1 MQGICT
7 SGIACCLPSHTVAVI
22 TLVYLNLTSDY
33 NEAIC
38 EIGVRSTGLRVCRLD
53 LDWCEKGMPNGQVDW
68 LVGRWV
74 GRLFAALVET
84 S

>member
-1 MQGICT
+1 MQSICP
-7 SGIACCLPSHTVAVI
+7 SGIACCLPLHTVAVI

-53 LDWCEKGMPNGQVDW
+53 LDWCEKGHAQ
-68 LVGRWV
+68 RA
-74 GRLFAALVET
+74 GRLVSRLVDT
-84 S
+84 G